1 MLQDI
6 LRLLTLWFN
15 HGATSDVQMALQKGF
30 LHVKI
35 EMWLAVLPQIIA
47 RIHSNN
53 KAVRELIQSLLVRIG
68 KVHPQVFS
76 LSLISNYFLL
86 LLFQPCFGE
95 REYSIVFNLRWS
107 FQGLILWFLSNLSL
121 SEISQILIRFKA
133 IKIS

>member
-1 MLQDI
+1 MFRHYLLVDPYAVSFFFFGEMFWGINIDDFLLQDI

-76 LSLISNYFLL
+76 LFLISIFFWL
-86 LLFQPCFGE
+86 LLFQPC
-95 REYSIVFNLRWS
+95 
-107 FQGLILWFLSNLSL
+107 
-121 SEISQILIRFKA
+121 
-133 IKIS
+133 